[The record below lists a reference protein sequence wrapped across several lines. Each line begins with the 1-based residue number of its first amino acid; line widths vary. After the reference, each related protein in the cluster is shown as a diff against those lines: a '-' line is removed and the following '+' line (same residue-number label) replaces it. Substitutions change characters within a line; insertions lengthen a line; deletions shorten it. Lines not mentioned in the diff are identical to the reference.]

1 MKIHKTNGEREVM
14 LHQMKSAMEE
24 KIILPVGVSYKIVKN
39 RLAIEQ
45 ALSAFRALR
54 DEIITR
60 YSNGTGR
67 VMETDENYEKVTVE
81 MVQAAEQYTDVEI
94 CEIDISELG
103 EKELP
108 LNVVSALGFM
118 MK

>member
-1 MKIHKTNGEREVM
+1 MIIHKTNTELEAILG
-14 LHQMKSAMEE
+14 QINSAVEA
-24 KIILPVGVSYKIVKN
+24 KVVLPVKVCYKIVKN

-45 ALSAFRALR
+45 ALVAFREVRNDIIKKYA
-54 DEIITR
+54 DE
-60 YSNGTGR
+60 TGR
-67 VMETDENYEKVTVE
+67 ITEQDKNFDKVTFEVLKVAGE
-81 MVQAAEQYTDVEI
+81 YTDVEI